1 MTKDDPEPT
10 VARIMT
16 TDVETVRSVA
26 AVREAAGRM
35 RAFGVGML
43 PVVDSTGVI
52 GVVTDRDLVLRVT
65 AEGLDGASLRV
76 SDVTTPETHQ
86 CGPDHTVREASWL
99 MQIHQVRRL
108 MVFDDRSRLV
118 GILSLGDMA
127 RRGHPDLANVVY
139 ASLLRPTPAAPPFV
153 WPA

>member
-1 MTKDDPEPT
+1 MTNDVPEPN
-10 VARIMT
+10 VGSIMT

-65 AEGLDGASLRV
+65 AEGLDGASMRV
-76 SDVTTPETHQ
+76 GDVITPETHQ
-86 CGPDHTVREASWL
+86 CTPDHTLRESSWL

-108 MVFDDRSRLV
+108 LVFDGVSRLV
-118 GILSLGDMA
+118 GVLSLGDLA
-127 RRGHPDLANVVY
+127 RRGHPDLANVVF
-139 ASLLRPTPAAPPFV
+139 ASLLRPAPAAPPFV

>member
-1 MTKDDPEPT
+1 MTKDMPEPT
-10 VARIMT
+10 VAGIMS

-52 GVVTDRDLVLRVT
+52 GVITDRDLVLRIT
-65 AEGLDGASLRV
+65 AEGLDGASVRV
-76 SDVTTPETHQ
+76 GDVLTPETHQ

-108 MVFDDRSRLV
+108 LVLEGVSRLV
-118 GILSLGDMA
+118 GVLSLGDLA
-127 RRGHPDLANVVY
+127 RRGYPDLANVVY

>member
-1 MTKDDPEPT
+1 MTKDAPEPT
-10 VARIMT
+10 VAGIMT
-16 TDVETVRSVA
+16 PDVETVRSVA

-35 RAFGVGML
+35 RAFGVGWL
-43 PVVDSTGVI
+43 PVIDSTGVI

-65 AEGLDGASLRV
+65 AEGLDGSSMRV
-76 SDVTTPETHQ
+76 ADVTSPETHQ

-108 MVFDDRSRLV
+108 MVFEGASRLV
-118 GILSLGDMA
+118 GVVSLADMA
-127 RRGHPDLANVVY
+127 RRGYPDLANVVY
-139 ASLLRPTPAAPPFV
+139 ASLLRPAPAAPPFV